1 MVSDFILRA
10 KIVIFMLFSTLLLFF
25 FKVKSLFKNLK
36 CHFMNA
42 NMDVT
47 NHTSKFFHSNK
58 LTPSLFFQLS
68 FFTFYIHHSR
78 FHAITT
84 Q

>member
-1 MVSDFILRA
+1 
-10 KIVIFMLFSTLLLFF
+10 
-25 FKVKSLFKNLK
+25 
-36 CHFMNA
+36 MNA

-58 LTPSLFFQLS
+58 LTPSLFFLLS

-78 FHAITT
+78 FHAIIT
-84 Q
+84 QWFTDWYSESKIFHGESNNQCAIL